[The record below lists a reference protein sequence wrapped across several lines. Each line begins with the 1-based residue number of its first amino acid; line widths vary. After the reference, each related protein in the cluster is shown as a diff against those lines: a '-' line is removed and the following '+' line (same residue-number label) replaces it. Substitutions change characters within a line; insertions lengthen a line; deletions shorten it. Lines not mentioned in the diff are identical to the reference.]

1 MRNIGLKNK
10 SSKIVIIFILG
21 LICFS
26 SLRINNTS
34 DNILKNK
41 NHINETLPRSSIFL
55 ENRTDYSKQLVID
68 PQFDIDGSSSPWSE
82 EENGDLSDI
91 DENLDNNQA
100 NYNIVGETYE
110 FSNVS
115 GVPSNEN
122 WTAIH
127 NPVLPVFPVY
137 PEDGDDAY
145 GIDEHGCWATHAWE
159 EGPKQIPSVF
169 WVQNFTMPVNM
180 SDYQITSAN
189 VSAVINASV
198 DTNVDVDTDIYPG
211 DGPGNTQGVVY
222 DYVRFYVS
230 VADSQLE
237 NIYEIA
243 YYQTHEL
250 GYFTNDGNSSNDV
263 LEIEKNLNMILED
276 NIIFYL
282 TSVLSQDWENFTVIL
297 GMDIFCEDNTAH
309 DLDDWDILR
318 IKNVNFTFT
327 YEKKI
332 NQLTSASWNQTG
344 KKIDNND
351 DEYELGD
358 DGYFIINNASLNF
371 DYNISLEWPD
381 SSLNSEFRVYFND
394 YLISKT
400 IKITNF
406 STDVQ
411 HESFVISPSLI
422 SETQNITLKLQLF
435 IADTFNLSKIITLSI
450 DNVNLTTYFTVVERR
465 NPIATTL
472 ETTAGY
478 LSRSI
483 PWNENFIITLNY
495 SEFDT
500 KYGINESNFIIEW
513 SDSYEIQ
520 EIGNGI
526 YNISC
531 DNTLNISSLPYSL
544 KVGVNIT
551 NTWYESKTLELKI
564 YVVER
569 ETNLKILLG
578 DEDVSSSD
586 KIEVPITGQVNF
598 TIFYYD
604 SLLSEL
610 LQNPQMSLDGLD
622 STSYSSSHNDTA
634 YNFLINTSKLGL
646 GLHIASFFAEKS
658 NYDTISRN
666 IQLNVRQIRTNITT
680 LNANQ
685 SFNIETKQDFE
696 LFLFIED
703 DDFGG
708 NISGCEVGYSW
719 KYGSGFLNETESKSY
734 SITLENVPE
743 GIYTIYISIF
753 KGPNYSFEPFEITLN
768 VITPPIIEGIPT
780 FVIYIMGVMIIG
792 LVASFIAYQQHFRF
806 PKSIREIRSLNKAIQ
821 KGKAAEKELSVKTAD
836 DLFVEDYISRTKGSL
851 PSKSL
856 GIKKNHS
863 VPGSKQKSIT
873 KGDVKKEIG
882 KKAKL
887 EEKKKITPK
896 ILKEEKKT
904 DISRKPSSLEDSLEI
919 PKGEQPKKVEPT
931 QKIEKIKPDQF
942 VKSHDIEKS
951 DFESSP
957 TDKKPK
963 KIRYLRKPKI
973 KELPKK
979 KTSSNSNKPEKD

>member
-1 MRNIGLKNK
+1 MKKIGFKNNC
-10 SSKIVIIFILG
+10 SKIVIIVILG

-26 SLRINNTS
+26 GLSLNNTS
-34 DNILKNK
+34 DNTSKNE
-41 NHINETLPRSSIFL
+41 NQINKTLPRSSIFL

-82 EENGDLSDI
+82 EEDGDISDI

-100 NYNIVGETYE
+100 NYRVMGEQKI
-110 FSNVS
+110 FSDVNGIPQS
-115 GVPSNEN
+115 SN
-122 WTAIH
+122 WTKRQ
-127 NPVLPVFPVY
+127 NPEFPAY
-137 PEDGDDAY
+137 PDSDGFDSD
-145 GIDEHGCWATHAWE
+145 GCWAGHTWA
-159 EGPKQIPSVF
+159 EGPKQTPSVQ
-169 WVQNFTMPVNM
+169 WHQNFTMPVNM
-180 SDYQITSAN
+180 SDYKITSAN
-189 VSAVINASV
+189 VSAIINGSV
-198 DTNVDVDTDIYPG
+198 DRNVDVNMDLGDTPEGSNPSDPR
-211 DGPGNTQGVVY
+211 GVVY
-222 DYVRFYVS
+222 DYVRYYVS
-230 VADSQLE
+230 VADTSLE
-237 NIYEIA
+237 NIYEVA
-243 YYQTHEL
+243 SYQTYEL
-250 GYFTNDGNSSNDV
+250 GLWIDAGNNV
-263 LEIEKNLNMILED
+263 LEIEKYMNMILED
-276 NIIFYL
+276 NLIFYL
-282 TSVLSQDWENFTVIL
+282 TQVLSYDHENFTVIL
-297 GMDIFCEDNTAH
+297 GMNIFCEDSCTS
-309 DLDDWDILR
+309 DQDYWDKLC
-318 IKNVNFTFT
+318 IKNVNVTFT
-327 YEKKI
+327 YEKNI
-332 NQLTSASWNQTG
+332 DQLTSASWSQTG
-344 KKIDNND
+344 NKINNN
-351 DEYELGD
+351 EYELGD

-371 DYNISLEWPD
+371 DYNISQEWPD

-435 IADTFNLSKIITLSI
+435 IADTFNLSKILTLSI
-450 DNVNLTTYFTVVERR
+450 DNVNLTTFFTVVERN
-465 NPIATTL
+465 NPVKTNL
-472 ETTAGY
+472 ETTTGY

-483 PWNENFIITLNY
+483 PWNENFVVYLNY

-500 KYGINESNFIIEW
+500 KFGINESNFNVEW

-531 DNTLNISSLPYSL
+531 DNTLNITSLPYSL
-544 KVGVNIT
+544 KIHVNIT

-569 ETNLKILLG
+569 ETNLKILMG
-578 DEDVSSSD
+578 HEDVSSSD
-586 KIEVPITGQVNF
+586 KIEVPITSQVNF

-610 LQNPQMSLDGLD
+610 LQNPQMSLDGLE
-622 STSYSSSHNDTA
+622 SSIYSSTFNDTA
-634 YNFLINTSKLGL
+634 YNFLINTSKLDL
-646 GLHIASFFAEKS
+646 GVYIVSLFADKN
-658 NYDTISRN
+658 NYVPISRN
-666 IQLNVRQIRTNITT
+666 IQLNVRQIHTNITT
-680 LNANQ
+680 SNANQ
-685 SFNIETKQDFE
+685 SFTIETKQDFD
-696 LFLFIED
+696 LVLFID
-703 DDFGG
+703 NADFEGE
-708 NISGCEVGYSW
+708 ISGCEVSYSW

-734 SITLENVPE
+734 SVTLENVPE

-753 KGPNYSFEPFEITLN
+753 KGPNYSFEPFEIKLN

-792 LVASFIAYQQHFRF
+792 LVAAFIAYQQYFRF

-821 KGKAAEKELSVKTAD
+821 KGKAVEKALSVKTAD
-836 DLFVEDYISRTKGSL
+836 DLFVKDYIYRTKGSL

-856 GIKKNHS
+856 GIKKSHS

-882 KKAKL
+882 EKAKL
-887 EEKKKITPK
+887 EEKQKSTPK
-896 ILKEEKKT
+896 IPKEEKKPVT
-904 DISRKPSSLEDSLEI
+904 SRKPSSLEDSLEI
-919 PKGEQPKKVEPT
+919 PKGEQSKKVEPT

-951 DFESSP
+951 DFKSSP

-979 KTSSNSNKPEKD
+979 KTSSNPNKPEKD